1 MAEYWSK
8 KQADE
13 NPDVKIIVAT
23 HKEYRMPEDE
33 MYLPLQVGAEGKEDF
48 GYRRDNTGENI
59 SARNDTFCELTGLY
73 WAWKNLDADY
83 IGSVHYRRHFG
94 KRSRDPFSGV
104 LTYEQL
110 LPMLGQYAV
119 FVPGRRRY
127 YIESLYSHYQHTHYA
142 GHLDMAGGI
151 IREKYPEYAES
162 IDRVYGH
169 TYGYMFN
176 MFIMKKEYFHAYCS
190 WLFDILFELDKHVDT
205 TGLSPDQ
212 KRFHGRVSEIIF
224 NVWLDGQVK
233 AGLLDRREIR
243 ELPYQHME
251 SIDWLEKGTA
261 FFRAKLFGE
270 KYEGSF

>member
-1 MAEYWSK
+1 MAEK
-8 KQADE
+8 

-23 HKEYRMPEDE
+23 HKEYRMPEGK
-33 MYLPLQVGAEGKEDF
+33 MYLPLQVGAKGKEDF
-48 GYRRDNTGENI
+48 GYRRDDTGENI
-59 SARNDTFCELTGLY
+59 SAWNDTFCELTGLY
-73 WAWKNLDADY
+73 WAWKNLEADY
-83 IGSVHYRRHFG
+83 IGLVHYRRHFG
-94 KRSRDPFSGV
+94 KRSRESFSGI

-110 LPMLGQYAV
+110 LPMLEQYTV
-119 FVPGRRRY
+119 FVPRKRRY
-127 YIESLYSHYQHTHYA
+127 YIESLYTHYQNTHYA
-142 GHLDMAGGI
+142 QHLDLAGGI

-162 IDRVYGH
+162 VDRVFKH

-205 TGLSPDQ
+205 AGLSSYQ

-224 NVWLDGQVK
+224 NVWLDGQIQTGRLGK
-233 AGLLDRREIR
+233 KEIR
-243 ELPYQHME
+243 ELAYQHME